1 MSIEL
6 FKAAE
11 SGKISALRLALS
23 NGANI
28 NATDANGTTA
38 LMIACKLGHTELVKF
53 ILSKGAKI
61 NLVDKNGL
69 NAINYAELSKNID
82 LINYFKEIGVI
93 EGSKQNISENL
104 NFVELG
110 KNFLPVLNNIRDL
123 AMKSNDEQKE
133 ALSNDFF
140 NIIMLFRQDKNLSFY
155 DGLGLA
161 LVLGVISEPDD
172 FNEDSDLLGDT
183 EQVTKIIN
191 DFFKSIADNIKDIN
205 VTISNFELSSLT
217 LFKGIENEKLKK
229 IFYEF
234 SEIIVKADGIV
245 TEHEAKTLKFVSNSI
260 FKQTIPTNQTKSD
273 NETDLLKGISI
284 ETILEE
290 LNSLVG
296 LANIKADIQSLI
308 NIINVNKLRKNEGL
322 PVQKLSLHSVFIG
335 PPGTGKTTIAR
346 ILSKIYHALEI
357 LPENKCIETDRSGLV
372 AGYVGQTAIKTDN
385 IINQALNGILF
396 IDEAYTLKRGDSDN
410 DYGQEA
416 IDILLKRMEDNRDNL
431 IIIVAGYEKEM
442 AHFINS
448 NPGLKSRFN
457 RYFYFNDYS
466 ALELTE
472 IYKRMAEKS
481 GFVFS
486 EKTLNRLT
494 ELFDVLCSKK
504 DDKFGNA
511 RLARNIFEKT
521 FEKHANRTAT
531 IEPITREILT
541 TIEPIDIPY
550 DEFVNSKN

>member
-11 SGKISALRLALS
+11 SGKISAFRSTLS
-23 NGANI
+23 NGSDI
-28 NATDANGTTA
+28 NSTGSDGSTA

-61 NLVDKNGL
+61 NIVDKNGL
-69 NAINYAELSKNID
+69 NAISYAELSKNID
-82 LINYFKEIGVI
+82 LINYFKEIGI
-93 EGSKQNISENL
+93 IKGSKQNISENL

-140 NIIMLFRQDKNLSFY
+140 NTIMLFRQDKNLSLY

-191 DFFKSIADNIKDIN
+191 DFFKSIAENIKDIN

-234 SEIIVKADGIV
+234 FEIIVKADGIV

-260 FKQTIPTNQTKSD
+260 FKQTIPTNQTKSV
-273 NETDLLKGISI
+273 NETDLLKENSI

-290 LNSLVG
+290 LNTLVG

-357 LPENKCIETDRSGLV
+357 LPENICIEADRSGLV

-396 IDEAYTLKRGDSDN
+396 IDEAYTLKRGESDN

-457 RYFYFNDYS
+457 RYFYFNDYT

-494 ELFDVLCSKK
+494 ELFEVLCSKK

-521 FEKHANRTAT
+521 FEKHANRTAS
-531 IEPITREILT
+531 IAPITREILT
-541 TIEPIDIPY
+541 TIEPIDIPF
-550 DEFVNSKN
+550 DDFVNSKN

>member
-1 MSIEL
+1 MSTEL

-11 SGKISALRLALS
+11 SGKISAFRSALS
-23 NGANI
+23 NGSDI
-28 NATDANGTTA
+28 NSTGSDGSTA

-53 ILSKGAKI
+53 ILRKGAKI
-61 NLVDKNGL
+61 NIADKNGL
-69 NAINYAELSKNID
+69 NAISYAELSKNID
-82 LINYFKEIGVI
+82 LINYFKEIGI
-93 EGSKQNISENL
+93 IKGSKQNISENL

-140 NIIMLFRQDKNLSFY
+140 HTIMLFRQDKNLSLY

-172 FNEDSDLLGDT
+172 FNEDSNLLGDT

-191 DFFKSIADNIKDIN
+191 DFFKSIAENIKDIN

-217 LFKGIENEKLKK
+217 LFKGTENEKLKK

-260 FKQTIPTNQTKSD
+260 FKQTIPTNQTKSV
-273 NETDLLKGISI
+273 NETDLLKENSI

-322 PVQKLSLHSVFIG
+322 PLQKLSLHSVFIG

-357 LPENKCIETDRSGLV
+357 LPENICIETDRSGLV

-396 IDEAYTLKRGDSDN
+396 IDEAYTLKRGESDN

-457 RYFYFNDYS
+457 RYFYFNDYT

-494 ELFDVLCSKK
+494 ELFEVLCSKK

-521 FEKHANRTAT
+521 FEKHANRTAS
-531 IEPITREILT
+531 IAPITREILT
-541 TIEPIDIPY
+541 TIEPIDIPF
-550 DEFVNSKN
+550 DDFVNSKN

>member
-1 MSIEL
+1 
-6 FKAAE
+6 
-11 SGKISALRLALS
+11 
-23 NGANI
+23 
-28 NATDANGTTA
+28 
-38 LMIACKLGHTELVKF
+38 
-53 ILSKGAKI
+53 
-61 NLVDKNGL
+61 
-69 NAINYAELSKNID
+69 
-82 LINYFKEIGVI
+82 
-93 EGSKQNISENL
+93 
-104 NFVELG
+104 
-110 KNFLPVLNNIRDL
+110 
-123 AMKSNDEQKE
+123 
-133 ALSNDFF
+133 
-140 NIIMLFRQDKNLSFY
+140 MLFRQDKNLSFY

-531 IEPITREILT
+531 IAPITREILT

>member
-11 SGKISALRLALS
+11 SGKISAFRSALS

-28 NATDANGTTA
+28 NATNANGITA

-61 NLVDKNGL
+61 NIVDKNGL
-69 NAINYAELSKNID
+69 TAINYAEFSKNID
-82 LINYFKEIGVI
+82 LINYFKEIGFI

-110 KNFLPVLNNIRDL
+110 KNFLPVLNNIRDI
-123 AMKSNDEQKE
+123 AIKSNDEQKE

-140 NIIMLFRQDKNLSFY
+140 NIIMLFRQDKNLSLY

-273 NETDLLKGISI
+273 NETDLLKENSI

-322 PVQKLSLHSVFIG
+322 PVQKLSLHSVFID
-335 PPGTGKTTIAR
+335 P
-346 ILSKIYHALEI
+346 LE
-357 LPENKCIETDRSGLV
+357 
-372 AGYVGQTAIKTDN
+372 
-385 IINQALNGILF
+385 
-396 IDEAYTLKRGDSDN
+396 
-410 DYGQEA
+410 QER
-416 IDILLKRMEDNRDNL
+416 LLL
-431 IIIVAGYEKEM
+431 
-442 AHFINS
+442 H
-448 NPGLKSRFN
+448 
-457 RYFYFNDYS
+457 
-466 ALELTE
+466 
-472 IYKRMAEKS
+472 
-481 GFVFS
+481 VF
-486 EKTLNRLT
+486 
-494 ELFDVLCSKK
+494 
-504 DDKFGNA
+504 
-511 RLARNIFEKT
+511 
-521 FEKHANRTAT
+521 
-531 IEPITREILT
+531 
-541 TIEPIDIPY
+541 
-550 DEFVNSKN
+550 